1 MDITMQFNDIVDVI
15 ELTDSDHLAEAI
27 DIFNSQGIV
36 HTNNLPFLNIVYE
49 NAAHV
54 LLKKLNQI
62 GFNGDVQLAK
72 GKDDDYAIFDA
83 DKLSETEAIS
93 KLK

>member
-1 MDITMQFNDIVDVI
+1 MQFNDIVDTI
-15 ELTDSDHLAEAI
+15 ELTDSDHLADAL
-27 DIFNSQGIV
+27 DIFNTQGVV
-36 HTNNLPFLNIVYE
+36 HANNLPFLNVVYE

-62 GFNGDVQLAK
+62 GFKGDAQLAK
-72 GKDDDYAIFDA
+72 CSDGDYAIFNA
-83 DKLSETEAIS
+83 DKLSENEAIS